1 MSDEQTDCRTN
12 RENKGDIACTYR
24 PRGEEAEE
32 KKTRKKAV
40 KEERRV
46 RNFILPHLHAWVSG
60 DNYRNLI
67 FMVQGIKQG
76 IVDELDNL
84 KKHFCMTLKKIMSFI
99 FSAPPPPRY
108 IKLSIKSTRV
118 QLFIRQVTSQ
128 LS

>member
-24 PRGEEAEE
+24 PHGEETEE
-32 KKTRKKAV
+32 KKARKKAV

-46 RNFILPHLHAWVSG
+46 RNFILPHLHACVSG

-84 KKHFCMTLKKIMSFI
+84 KTFLYGTDKNDVIYLQR
-99 FSAPPPPRY
+99 PPPH
-108 IKLSIKSTRV
+108 IKLSVISTHATFYSPGNKSTV
-118 QLFIRQVTSQ
+118 IV
-128 LS
+128 